1 MYPCEGWKRPFTLIE
16 RNAHMHEPDLW
27 TDYAEAMRMS
37 LEGNRVIAR
46 ELAGLAGN
54 IWRKAT
60 HAFEGLLH
68 GLGQH

>member
-1 MYPCEGWKRPFTLIE
+1 
-16 RNAHMHEPDLW
+16 MHEPDLW